1 MDLLYK
7 NQIDFLDQC
16 IKNNTFSHAYLFYG
30 DLKVKEIA
38 IDFVKKINCQDQEKK
53 PCGKC
58 SSCLDID
65 NGIMQDIRII
75 APLSEDNKGN
85 QKRGNEILIDQI
97 REAQRFVNLTS
108 VNDCHKA
115 VIIQSAH
122 YLNSEAQNALLKNLE
137 EPNKNVIFILI
148 TQYPDILLPTILSR
162 CTKIFF
168 PFGTQEILET
178 DKRYIKDV
186 IDLINDNMA
195 QRFNYAKSLFP
206 GKDKSEELLQVKRI
220 LEVWLMFFRSA
231 LLYNSGAKN
240 IIDTKIFPVKD
251 LKYTQRKILNI
262 IKKIQMV
269 LGSLDFTN
277 VSQKLSIE
285 IILLEL

>member
-16 IKNNTFSHAYLFYG
+16 IKNKTFFHAYLFYG
-30 DLKVKEIA
+30 NSKLKETA
-38 IDFVKKINCQDQEKK
+38 LDFAKKINCQNFNGS
-53 PCGKC
+53 PCNKC
-58 SSCLDID
+58 VSCLDI
-65 NGIMQDIRII
+65 NSGIMQDIKII
-75 APLSEDNKGN
+75 EPLVEDNKGN
-85 QKRGNEILIDQI
+85 QKRGNEILINQI
-97 REAQRFVNLTS
+97 REAQRFTNLTS
-108 VNDCHKA
+108 VNNVNKV
-115 VIIQSAH
+115 VIIESAH

-137 EPNKNVIFILI
+137 EPNINVIFILI

-168 PFGTQEILET
+168 PFLTEEISEI
-178 DKRYIKDV
+178 DKKYIKD
-186 IDLINDNMA
+186 IRDLIDQNMA
-195 QRFNYAKSLFP
+195 QRFNYAKALFP
-206 GKDKSEELLQVKRI
+206 GKDKADELTNVKKALNI
-220 LEVWLMFFRSA
+220 WLMFFRNA
-231 LLYNSGAKN
+231 LLYNAGTKSL
-240 IIDTKIFPVKD
+240 IDTKIFPVKD